1 MTSRTIL
8 SYTVV
13 AVLFVAATVIDDAV
27 ECSALI
33 KQQLPQCE
41 HVWENARVAITP
53 R

>member
-1 MTSRTIL
+1 MTIKTIL
-8 SYTVV
+8 CYTAVAAVFVV
-13 AVLFVAATVIDDAV
+13 ATVIDDAV

-41 HVWENARVAITP
+41 QVWDKARVATTP